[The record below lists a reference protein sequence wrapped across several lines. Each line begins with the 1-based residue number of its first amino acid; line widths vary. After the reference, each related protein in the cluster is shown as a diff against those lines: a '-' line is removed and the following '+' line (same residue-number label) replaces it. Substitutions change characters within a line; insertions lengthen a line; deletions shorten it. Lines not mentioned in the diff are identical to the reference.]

1 MNKMYFF
8 ILILSV
14 VYSYFIRPQ
23 FDTTNI
29 ITFLSIIMGFQITAF
44 ALLFS
49 SDTVHLLYKQK
60 DKEFPQLTLKHR
72 LKNYYKN
79 SFNTLLV
86 SIIILLLCP
95 SHWILLNLVTL
106 PIILVNSYMLYTT
119 NEYLYKIFIKEKEN
133 AKK

>member
-1 MNKMYFF
+1 MNKIYFS
-8 ILILSV
+8 ILILSI

-23 FDTTNI
+23 FNTTNI

-49 SDTVHLLYKQK
+49 SETVQLLYKQK
-60 DKEFPQLTLKHR
+60 DEKFPKLTLKHR
-72 LKNYYKN
+72 LKNYYKD

-86 SIIILLLCP
+86 SIILLLLCP
-95 SHWILLNLVTL
+95 SHWRLLDVITL
-106 PIILVNSYMLYTT
+106 PIILVNSYMLYDT
-119 NEYLYKIFIKEKEN
+119 NKYLYKIFMKENKN

>member
-14 VYSYFIRPQ
+14 IYSYFIRPQ
-23 FDTTNI
+23 FDTTNV

-79 SFNTLLV
+79 SFNTLLI

-95 SHWILLNLVTL
+95 SHWMLLNLVTL

-119 NEYLYKIFIKEKEN
+119 NEYLYKIFIKEKEH

>member
-1 MNKMYFF
+1 MYFF

-23 FDTTNI
+23 FDTTNV

-79 SFNTLLV
+79 SFNTLLI

-95 SHWILLNLVTL
+95 SHWMLLNLVTL

-119 NEYLYKIFIKEKEN
+119 NEYLYKIFIKEKEH

>member
-1 MNKMYFF
+1 MYFF